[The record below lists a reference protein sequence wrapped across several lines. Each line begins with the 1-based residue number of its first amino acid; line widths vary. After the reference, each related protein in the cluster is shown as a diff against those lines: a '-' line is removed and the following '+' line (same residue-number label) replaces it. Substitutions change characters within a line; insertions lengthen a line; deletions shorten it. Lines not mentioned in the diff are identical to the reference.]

1 MEDPEAEHHQAG
13 QLRDEGSF
21 TVGYI
26 KAPKQYDL
34 GTHTR
39 RMKSFQ
45 RRVQGLLDPRHFG
58 QDPRRNRVVAHTT
71 ALRPTRGLEMTL
83 VEESRTPADVRT
95 PTLHL
100 SLLQDCVH
108 TRSLP

>member
-83 VEESRTPADVRT
+83 VEESRTSQHGLNLTRHATVSRG
-95 PTLHL
+95 
-100 SLLQDCVH
+100 SLLM
-108 TRSLP
+108 